1 MSRPAELADL
11 EERSFW
17 QATMPDLPDRRGRD
31 LPDTADVVVIGGGYT
46 GLSAARRAA
55 ELGASVVLL
64 EAESLGW
71 GASTRNGGMCHP
83 GFKWGIT
90 SLRKRH
96 GPELGERL
104 YRESIEAF
112 EAVATMCG
120 PGGPIDAD
128 FSRSGHVELAF
139 TPAHAAHQQATADAL
154 AQVDMPAHVVA
165 REDLRE
171 EIGSDAYFGGLVV
184 ERSGGL
190 HPGSSWRV
198 SRRSPPLPGPT
209 STRASV
215 PGRSAGR
222 RTAARSSR
230 HPDKP
235 SSPATSSS
243 PRTATRTAWPPR
255 SGAGSCRSA
264 ATSSPPTRC
273 PRTSRPSDQP
283 RGRMFFDTKNFLY
296 YWRLTPDRRMLFGG
310 RASMWP
316 TTIART
322 AAILQRGL
330 VEVHPQLAGTRVA
343 YAWGGRV
350 GFTFDRMP
358 HVGRSE
364 GVTYAVGCCG
374 SGVAILPWLGTRVAE
389 WVGGGEAPALARLRF
404 PLVPAPYEGRAW
416 FLPLAGEWW
425 RMRDRLA
432 ARAARDA
439 TPASEPEAIA
449 GR

>member
-165 REDLRE
+165 REELRQ

-273 PRTSRPSDQP
+273 PRTSRP
-283 RGRMFFDTKNFLY
+283 
-296 YWRLTPDRRMLFGG
+296 
-310 RASMWP
+310 
-316 TTIART
+316 
-322 AAILQRGL
+322 
-330 VEVHPQLAGTRVA
+330 
-343 YAWGGRV
+343 
-350 GFTFDRMP
+350 
-358 HVGRSE
+358 RS
-364 GVTYAVGCCG
+364 
-374 SGVAILPWLGTRVAE
+374 
-389 WVGGGEAPALARLRF
+389 
-404 PLVPAPYEGRAW
+404 
-416 FLPLAGEWW
+416 
-425 RMRDRLA
+425 
-432 ARAARDA
+432 ARAAGCSSTRRTSSTTGGSRRTA
-439 TPASEPEAIA
+439 GCCSAGAPRCGRRPSRGLRRSSNAGWSRSIRSSRARAWRTPGAGGSASRSTGCRMSGARRA
-449 GR
+449 